1 MNDGISLNQ
10 VTAQYG
16 DSQRVRDYF
25 NIADHDKSGTLSA
38 AEQEVLTAALAGQ
51 PGGSGKFIT
60 VGEVTFFTSDVTY
73 IKKNENASQKG
84 AFDYTVG
91 FDKYGSSISYDT
103 QSADLCSGGFV
114 DFDEVDGEGPF
125 IRTNI
130 HGIKNG
136 DGFVFNNEAGRYQNL
151 VISDYKANKINGKG
165 STDVTYVIHEKH

>member
-1 MNDGISLNQ
+1 MGDEISLNQ

-16 DSQRVRDYF
+16 DSQKVRDYF

-51 PGGSGKFIT
+51 PGGSGKFIS
-60 VGEVTFFTSDVTY
+60 VGGVTFFASDVTY
-73 IKKNENASQKG
+73 IKTNENASQKG
-84 AFDYTVG
+84 AFDYTVA

-103 QSADLCSGGFV
+103 QSVDDYAGGLVHFE
-114 DFDEVDGEGPF
+114 EVDGDF

-130 HGIKNG
+130 HGIKDG
-136 DGFVFNNEAGRYQNL
+136 DGFVFNNEAGCYQNL

-165 STDVTYVIHEKH
+165 STDVTYVIREKH